1 MDISNI
7 HFHDT
12 VILGVLVDTTEDTVT
27 FEVDYPTDWD
37 ANIFERRWIV
47 FEDVLDYRVS
57 EGPFQGSPTILDV
70 TIVEH
75 LAPRYRIQIDTNA
88 GTRHLSCTDVRL
100 RAHQPE
106 AANKGRQA
114 TASPSPAT

>member
-1 MDISNI
+1 MDISNL

-12 VILGVLVDTTEDTVT
+12 EILRVVEDTDGDSLT

-37 ANIFERRWIV
+37 AKIFERRWIV
-47 FEDVLDYRVS
+47 FEDVLEYRVS

-75 LAPRYRIQIDTNA
+75 LAPRYRLQIDTNA

-100 RAHQPE
+100 LEHQPE

-114 TASPSPAT
+114 TASPSPAP

>member
-7 HFHDT
+7 HFHDAG
-12 VILGVLVDTTEDTVT
+12 ILRVVEDTEQDTLT

-37 ANIFERRWIV
+37 ANAFERRWIV

-57 EGPFQGSPTILDV
+57 EGPFQGFPTILDV
-70 TIVEH
+70 KLIGSVGD
-75 LAPRYRIQIDTNA
+75 RYQFQIDTNA
-88 GTRHLSCTDVRL
+88 GIRHLSCSDARVL
-100 RAHQPE
+100 EHNPE

-114 TASPSPAT
+114 TASPSPAP